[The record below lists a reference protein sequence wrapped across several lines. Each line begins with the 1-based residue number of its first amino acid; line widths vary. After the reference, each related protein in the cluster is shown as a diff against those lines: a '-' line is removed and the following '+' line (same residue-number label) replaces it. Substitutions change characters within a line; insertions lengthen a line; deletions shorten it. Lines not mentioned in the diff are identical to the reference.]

1 MFRTQQ
7 KIDNVNERNCNMI
20 NPFIELKKTLSVY
33 YPNVED
39 SELNDITQDF
49 IDFFS
54 ELAEIDKE
62 DDETTS
68 SSQDT
73 EVNILKNQ

>member
-1 MFRTQQ
+1 
-7 KIDNVNERNCNMI
+7 MI
-20 NPFIELKKTLSVY
+20 NPFIELKKSLSIY

>member
-1 MFRTQQ
+1 
-7 KIDNVNERNCNMI
+7 MI
-20 NPFIELKKTLSVY
+20 NPFIELKKSLSVY
-33 YPNVED
+33 YPNIED

-54 ELAEIDKE
+54 ELAEIDKK

>member
-1 MFRTQQ
+1 
-7 KIDNVNERNCNMI
+7 MI
-20 NPFIELKKTLSVY
+20 NPFIELKKSLSVY

-54 ELAEIDKE
+54 ELAAIDKE

>member
-1 MFRTQQ
+1 
-7 KIDNVNERNCNMI
+7 MI

-54 ELAEIDKE
+54 ELAEIAKE

>member
-1 MFRTQQ
+1 
-7 KIDNVNERNCNMI
+7 MI

>member
-1 MFRTQQ
+1 
-7 KIDNVNERNCNMI
+7 MI
-20 NPFIELKKTLSVY
+20 NPFIELKKSLSVY

-39 SELNDITQDF
+39 SELNNITQDF
-49 IDFFS
+49 INFFS

>member
-1 MFRTQQ
+1 
-7 KIDNVNERNCNMI
+7 MI
-20 NPFIELKKTLSVY
+20 NPFIELKKSLSVY

-39 SELNDITQDF
+39 GELNDITQDF
-49 IDFFS
+49 INFFS

>member
-1 MFRTQQ
+1 
-7 KIDNVNERNCNMI
+7 MI
-20 NPFIELKKTLSVY
+20 NPLFELKKSLSVY

-68 SSQDT
+68 SSQNT
-73 EVNILKNQ
+73 KVNTLKNQ

>member
-1 MFRTQQ
+1 
-7 KIDNVNERNCNMI
+7 MI
-20 NPFIELKKTLSVY
+20 NPFIELKKSLSVY

-49 IDFFS
+49 INFFS

-62 DDETTS
+62 DDEMTS